1 MSNSTATRE
10 TIKLNHI
17 DPDRLAPEDAYN
29 SEASRG
35 PLAVEAAMS
44 ARWRRERTRSASR
57 RRKGNYKKLLWFKQ
71 PFPDNYTDEETF
83 LDHLQRNPR
92 LQPYEFWSLMADS
105 TVIVQHIASVAIFC
119 CCFVAIVQERVSP
132 ISVVSWASFCTVLA
146 WALWDYWLGE
156 EEAEAAKAAADK
168 QENGV
173 EEVTNTWSG
182 SVLPPKGPHGSELA
196 LENEGKFRP
205 VHSHTTSTTSIT
217 SNESEAPRTGQADPL
232 PGSPTKQQA
241 PYVDPTSSISPRNQQ
256 RLATVKS
263 ALLIYAALL
272 GLSPILKSLT
282 MSTTSDSI
290 WAMSTWLLCMNVAFF
305 DYGEGSG
312 SHLPASISTN
322 SALMASTVLAS
333 RLPST
338 THVFSL
344 TLFSIEVFGLFPIFR
359 RQLRS
364 RSWHGNLVL
373 TIALV
378 VNACGGVCVTLTGGG
393 RGAWIAGVILGGVI
407 TFFAMGICSWW
418 LIGLQKYKNEIRGPW
433 DPARPI
439 IRRRWD

>member
-1 MSNSTATRE
+1 MPSVLATSASG
-10 TIKLNHI
+10 H
-17 DPDRLAPEDAYN
+17 DSQRLAPEDAFYN
-29 SEASRG
+29 PASRR
-35 PLAVEAAMS
+35 PLAAEAALS
-44 ARWRRERTRSASR
+44 GRKRRERARSASR

-119 CCFVAIVQERVSP
+119 CCFVAIFQNRVSP
-132 ISVVSWASFCTVLA
+132 VSVVSWASFCTVVA
-146 WALWDYWLGE
+146 WLLWDYWMGQ
-156 EEAEAAKAAADK
+156 EEAENN
-168 QENGV
+168 Q
-173 EEVTNTWSG
+173 
-182 SVLPPKGPHGSELA
+182 
-196 LENEGKFRP
+196 
-205 VHSHTTSTTSIT
+205 TSTRGGISDAA
-217 SNESEAPRTGQADPL
+217 EAPPVPSAPL
-232 PGSPTKQQA
+232 SIPGSPGSAHQV
-241 PYVDPTSSISPRNQQ
+241 PYVDPASSLSPRNQR
-256 RLATVKS
+256 RLATAKS

-282 MSTTSDSI
+282 RSTTSDSI
-290 WAMSTWLLCMNVAFF
+290 WALSTWLLCMNVAFF
-305 DYGEGSG
+305 DYSGGSG
-312 SHLPASISTN
+312 ARLPASISTN

-359 RQLRS
+359 RHLRTI
-364 RSWHGNLVL
+364 SWHGHFALTMVLVI
-373 TIALV
+373 IAS
-378 VNACGGVCVTLTGGG
+378 GGVCVTLTGGG
-393 RGAWIAGVILGGVI
+393 RGAWLVGVGLGSVL
-407 TFFAMGICSWW
+407 TFLFMGICSWW

-439 IRRRWD
+439 IRRHWD